1 MSADDRELTHS
12 RLLAISKMAVKGG
25 GLRGVAGR
33 IFGCS
38 HASLK
43 AAGTAAIWESRHPN
57 NNDPSIVGFVI
68 THGILLTSK
77 RVAAT

>member
-1 MSADDRELTHS
+1 MVG
-12 RLLAISKMAVKGG
+12 ISKMAVKGG
-25 GLRGVAGR
+25 GLHGVACR
-33 IFGCS
+33 IFASS

>member
-1 MSADDRELTHS
+1 MVG
-12 RLLAISKMAVKGG
+12 ISKMTVKGG
-25 GLRGVAGR
+25 GLRGVVCR
-33 IFGCS
+33 ILASS

-43 AAGTAAIWESRHPN
+43 AAGTTAIWESRHPN